1 MTTAPIARFVYG
13 TRTLNINDNVRY
25 ALETG
30 FAPPP
35 ALLSAQMSDGTS
47 ANRTGGATKI
57 GQRAQNRQWS
67 FSVQVLGI
75 SERDVSRAFQDLAAF
90 MMYAGID
97 KANPLYFEYK
107 PNSDIN
113 VQPVWGQDGWLRYE
127 VRHANP
133 PQIGDR
139 YSSGEFRARNVTAL
153 LSIEVAPYA
162 EGLQQRLCSA
172 MGGIIEDTI
181 GTVDGISRG
190 LIVPE
195 ATCNLF
201 TNPVF
206 GNATWNTGWSAG
218 ASILALQN
226 TDAAFL
232 LPGTQNSARL
242 TASASVTN
250 TYTQDLTLSASQNA
264 IWSVVKLPDGG
275 TVASGNMQMCYNGSV
290 LDTQYTNAGNGLWYA
305 VASALGTA
313 SAASTG
319 VVVKNGQTIY
329 LLAAQAEQKT
339 YKTPLCW
346 GDLLGCS
353 WTGTAHASTS
363 TRTAGVVKLTTI
375 SGVAPTPPITV
386 RVAVKTAEIPAAHN
400 TNLFDLHDGTASG
413 PWALIISGE
422 SRVTVVYNGRGAVSQ
437 DLTANTWYIFHLVI
451 LGTGEMTLYCNAT
464 ASASTAAGLA
474 AFGTD
479 LFIGSSYAGT
489 GHNNSTIG
497 DVEIFAAALTATQ
510 IADDYANLSQVLA
523 DDRRI
528 SPVPWLWTLGG
539 DDVLSLES
547 GRQPLG
553 VVCGVPGSEP
563 AKTDIQ
569 GQLVQ
574 RWYDL
579 KSILV
584 GNFPASSYIPISCFL
599 SDQSGNA
606 SASDYGGEHRVTILN
621 SASPITLTI
630 DNTIPA
636 RFAKHF
642 WGNEVVEFARV
653 LGASASAIGLVGGYY
668 GTKANNLLYAN
679 SRPVTLN
686 TAYRLF
692 RTNSLMLYAEFVAKS
707 ITDGL
712 ELGVYGTIPTGAVN
726 VSVDYFCVVPRPLAI
741 ISGTDT
747 EYGFSISEKSY
758 ALSGSIVCS
767 PLSVIGDKIEFV
779 PDRVNHFQSYLC
791 PDGTVNPL
799 IEYYVTFS
807 PIYVTP
813 RWGLI

>member
-1 MTTAPIARFVYG
+1 MTTEPIARFVYG
-13 TRTLNINDNVRY
+13 TRTLDINDNSRY

-67 FSVQVLGI
+67 FSVQVLGS
-75 SERDVSRAFQDLAAF
+75 SERDVSRAFQDLASF

-113 VQPVWGQDGWLRYE
+113 IKPSWGQDGWLRYE
-127 VRHANP
+127 IRHAAP
-133 PQIGDR
+133 PQIGER

-172 MGGIIEDTI
+172 SGGIIEDTI

-206 GNATWNTGWSAG
+206 WNATWNTGWSAG
-218 ASILALQN
+218 ASILASQN
-226 TDAAFL
+226 TDSTFL
-232 LPGTQNSARL
+232 LPNTQNSARL
-242 TASASVTN
+242 TASASAGGG
-250 TYTQDLTLSASQNA
+250 YTQDLTLSASQYA
-264 IWSVVKLPDGG
+264 IWSIIKLPDGG
-275 TVASGNMQMCYNGSV
+275 TVASRNMQMYYNGSV

-305 VASALGTA
+305 TASAIGTA
-313 SAASTG
+313 SSASTG
-319 VVVKNGQTIY
+319 VVVKDGQTIY
-329 LLAAQAEQKT
+329 LLASQAERKD
-339 YKTPLCW
+339 YRTPLCW

-353 WTGTAHASTS
+353 WSGSAHASTS
-363 TRTAGVVKLTTI
+363 NRAAGVVKIKTDTDTLQSTPLTI
-375 SGVAPTPPITV
+375 RFAFKTPAT
-386 RVAVKTAEIPAAHN
+386 HN
-400 TNLFDLHDGTASG
+400 MAYSSLLFDLRDAGNTNAPYSFIETQLIFVFNGASLYSDALALDTVYLAHCVVADGSIALYMDGELVDDASSVFLA
-413 PWALIISGE
+413 PI
-422 SRVTVVYNGRGAVSQ
+422 GAK
-437 DLTANTWYIFHLVI
+437 
-451 LGTGEMTLYCNAT
+451 M
-464 ASASTAAGLA
+464 
-474 AFGTD
+474 
-479 LFIGSSYAGT
+479 FIGSDYT
-489 GHNNSTIG
+489 GAHQANIPLYDFTVWN
-497 DVEIFAAALTATQ
+497 AALTAAQ
-510 IADDYANLSQVLA
+510 IASDAANLLPVLA

-539 DDVLSLES
+539 DDILSLDT
-547 GRQPLG
+547 GKQPLG
-553 VVCGVPGSEP
+553 VVGGVPGSDL
-563 AKTDIQ
+563 AKTEIQ
-569 GQLVQ
+569 GQLAQ

-579 KSILV
+579 KSILL
-584 GNFPASSYIPISCFL
+584 GNFQASSYIPISCFL
-599 SDQSGNA
+599 SDQSGTA
-606 SASDYGGEHRVTILN
+606 SALDYGGEHCVTSLN
-621 SASPITLTI
+621 SASPITLTV

-636 RFAKHF
+636 RFARHF
-642 WGNEVVEFARV
+642 WGKEVVEFTRI
-653 LGASASAIGLVGGYY
+653 LGASASAIGLVGGYF
-668 GTKANNLLYAN
+668 GVKANNLLYAN
-679 SRPVTLN
+679 SKSVTLN
-686 TAYRLF
+686 TTYRLL

-707 ITDGL
+707 ITDAL
-712 ELGVYGTIPTGAVN
+712 VLDVYGTIPTGAVN

-747 EYGFSISEKSY
+747 EYGFSISDKSFS
-758 ALSGSIVCS
+758 LSGSIVCS
-767 PLSVIGDKIEFV
+767 PLSVVGDKIEFA
-779 PDRVNHFQSYLC
+779 PDKFNHFQSYLC

-807 PIYVTP
+807 PIYITP